1 MGLTVAEFDAKVEEL
16 KGKSPADVDKVLGKP
31 PHSSTGGKTILCYEY
46 EGVKDPS
53 SGKLS
58 IQSSFCFN
66 NGVLAGNGA
75 EPSHQF

>member
-1 MGLTVAEFDAKVEEL
+1 MGLTVDEFNSKVEQL
-16 KGKSPADVDKVLGKP
+16 RGKSPADADKVLGKP
-31 PHSSTGGKTILCYEY
+31 PHSSTGGKSILCYEY

-58 IQSSFCFN
+58 IQSSFCFT
-66 NGVLAGNGA
+66 NGILGGAGS